1 MKKVVFAATLA
12 ASMALPSIAMAQ
24 MMRGDA
30 NTGWYAGASVG
41 QSKLKDACSG
51 IGSCDDKDTAWRIL
65 GGYQI
70 NRNFAAE
77 LGYHDLGK
85 ATAGS
90 STLKANA
97 WELVAIGAF
106 PVANQFSVYGKLG
119 GYRGEAKAAGTKETN
134 TDLTYGLG
142 VQYDF
147 SRNLGVRGEW
157 QRYKD
162 LGGDSIVK
170 FDADVLSVG
179 LLWRFR

>member
-77 LGYHDLGK
+77 LGYHDLGNRS
-85 ATAGS
+85 TNS
-90 STLKANA
+90 EPWLTWLSTLIFPPWASTTALTRLKPRPRPR
-97 WELVAIGAF
+97 WERL
-106 PVANQFSVYGKLG
+106 
-119 GYRGEAKAAGTKETN
+119 
-134 TDLTYGLG
+134 
-142 VQYDF
+142 
-147 SRNLGVRGEW
+147 
-157 QRYKD
+157 
-162 LGGDSIVK
+162 
-170 FDADVLSVG
+170 LSP
-179 LLWRFR
+179 R